1 MNTKNEITIAKT
13 YGIEALDKAI
23 TEGLTAITSA
33 ESSNKG
39 VALAMAT
46 LRTAQKDCERTA
58 KLKFPTW
65 VESVYNCKIS
75 GQSMYKYAQIAL
87 AFSASEYWDVFSL
100 SKLSILM
107 NSRTKDIKDAPQAV
121 DALAFWYGD
130 TINQKQLER
139 HAKWA
144 EENASITQELENA
157 TSDTVKDA
165 LKAKLTPE
173 PKNGIEIPP
182 VEDKNACDKYYD
194 ICVERALDH
203 FATLHDADLSG
214 IVKAYR
220 NPDAYFINDAGK
232 GEKYAD
238 TGESTDS
245 TDSTD
250 STEKPKT
257 PDELKADAYTALLAY
272 VSTGVDN
279 KTLKNA
285 LRILGGEN

>member
-1 MNTKNEITIAKT
+1 MNKNEITIAKT
-13 YGIEALDKAI
+13 YGVESLDKAI
-23 TEGLTAITSA
+23 TEGLTAIASA

-39 VALAMAT
+39 VAIAMAT
-46 LRTAQKDCERTA
+46 LRTAQKECEKTA
-58 KLKFPTW
+58 KLKFPEW

-100 SKLSILM
+100 SKLSILL
-107 NSRTKDIKDAPQAV
+107 NARTKDIKDAPSAV

-144 EENASITQELENA
+144 EENSAIMQELESA
-157 TSDTVKDA
+157 TSDITIDA
-165 LKAKLTPE
+165 LKAKLTKE
-173 PKNGIEIPP
+173 PKDGIAVPP
-182 VEDKNACDKYYD
+182 VEDKDACDKYYD
-194 ICVERALDH
+194 ICVDVALDY
-203 FATLHDADLSG
+203 FAKLHDAELSM

-220 NPDAYFINDAGK
+220 NPDTYFINDAGK
-232 GEKYAD
+232 GEKYVD

-245 TDSTD
+245 ADSAD
-250 STEKPKT
+250 SAEIPKT
-257 PDELKADAYTALLAY
+257 PDELKKDAYTALLAY

-285 LRILGGEN
+285 LRILGGEK